1 MGGWRAVMSS
11 LCRLR
16 SRKLRCLDGDPNIRG
31 GDIELA
37 RYDKLRFLPELVL
50 TGAFEPSPSDSE
62 LDDPIKPARRSRGG
76 DDGACA
82 KNDVLDADRP
92 CRGLCP
98 AVPPRSDDSA
108 RPTVDVPDDAPEGF
122 PRTPAAPPGRIVL
135 GPCVTLDALCTGT
148 RVPFVPSFAPFEPS
162 PNPRNESPEDE
173 TFKSDS
179 PPGGPSSRESLVS
192 PPPPG
197 IEPGTAERHGSR
209 SPARASPFEVT
220 HTGSIAGNPARGGLG
235 GCGCRCDDDSTEA

>member
-62 LDDPIKPARRSRGG
+62 LDDPIKPAPERGG
-76 DDGACA
+76 DDGAA

-98 AVPPRSDDSA
+98 T
-108 RPTVDVPDDAPEGF
+108 RPGPAEVPEGF
-122 PRTPAAPPGRIVL
+122 PG
-135 GPCVTLDALCTGT
+135 
-148 RVPFVPSFAPFEPS
+148 
-162 PNPRNESPEDE
+162 
-173 TFKSDS
+173 
-179 PPGGPSSRESLVS
+179 
-192 PPPPG
+192 
-197 IEPGTAERHGSR
+197 
-209 SPARASPFEVT
+209 
-220 HTGSIAGNPARGGLG
+220 
-235 GCGCRCDDDSTEA
+235 